1 MTPTTK
7 PWYRTLTSY
16 HWLVLAVCTLGWTFD
31 CLDQQLF
38 ALART
43 PALGELIGTAETDP
57 IVAKYAG
64 YATSLML
71 IGWAIGGIIFGILGD
86 KLGRAKT
93 MVWTILFYSLF
104 TGLCSLSVGVWDFLL
119 YRFLTGL
126 GIGGQFAVGVSLVAE
141 TMPTNARSRAL
152 GLLQAVAALG
162 NIAAAMLALGFG
174 QLEAQGI
181 LPSSAWRWMFA
192 VGAVPAVLSVIVML
206 KLHEP
211 EQWQTDVGSNT
222 SGKKA
227 GSIAELFG
235 VPWLRRRVI
244 LGMLL
249 ASVGV
254 IGLWGIGFFAI
265 DLNRAVI
272 RRSAEKT
279 AMQESQGTLDMQF
292 VAAVIRRPDLLPT
305 DAKEPLIKPKV
316 LLATDGQTD
325 AIRHIYQTVLDM
337 QAKSEAISH
346 AQVAKRSTAL
356 SQKEEEN
363 PEKAKKKAELIA
375 KLLPKLESTTDVP
388 SEKTSLEA
396 IALKLNTRQTEIDSR
411 VSRWGGMTSLLFNL
425 GAFFGIYIF
434 AITAERIGR
443 RPTFT
448 IAFIAA
454 LASTATTFLMMDS
467 LADALWMV
475 PIMGFCQLSIFGG
488 YAVYFPELFPTRL
501 RSTSVSFCY
510 NIGRLVAALG
520 PYALGLLTS
529 KVFAGFAEPMRYAGA
544 TMSFIFLFGVVIIW
558 FMPETRGQPLP
569 D

>member
-1 MTPTTK
+1 M
-7 PWYRTLTSY
+7 LTGY

-43 PALGELIGTAETDP
+43 PALGELIGTAETNP
-57 IVAKYAG
+57 IVAEYSG

-71 IGWAIGGIIFGILGD
+71 IGWAVGGIFFGILGD

-93 MVWTILFYSLF
+93 MVWTILFYSIF
-104 TGLCSLSVGVWDFLL
+104 TGLCSLSTGVWDFLL

-141 TMPTNARSRAL
+141 TMPTAARSRAL
-152 GLLQAVAALG
+152 GMLQATASLG
-162 NIAAAMLALGFG
+162 NVAAAMIALGFG

-181 LPSSAWRWMFA
+181 LPTSAWRWMFA
-192 VGAVPAVLSVIVML
+192 VGVIPAILSVVIML

-211 EQWQTDVGSNT
+211 EQWQADVGSAKD
-222 SGKKA
+222 GKKA
-227 GSIAELFG
+227 GSLTELFG
-235 VPWLRRRVI
+235 VSWLRRRVI

-249 ASVGV
+249 ASTGV

-272 RRSAEKT
+272 RRSAEQT
-279 AMQESQGTLDMQF
+279 ALQEDKGIPDLQL
-292 VAAVIRRPDLLPT
+292 VAAVSNDPSLLT
-305 DAKEPLIKPKV
+305 TGNDAPSEPPSV
-316 LLATDGQTD
+316 EPRALLATDGQT
-325 AIRHIYQTVLDM
+325 AVLRSFYQSLLDPIIPKPNTENF
-337 QAKSEAISH
+337 A
-346 AQVAKRSTAL
+346 AL
-356 SQKEEEN
+356 
-363 PEKAKKKAELIA
+363 
-375 KLLPKLESTTDVP
+375 TTKI
-388 SEKTSLEA
+388 E
-396 IALKLNTRQTEIDSR
+396 ALKEYPTDKGSFDKLAAKINARQAAINSR
-411 VSRWGGMTSLLFNL
+411 VSRWGGLTSLLFNF
-425 GAFFGIYIF
+425 GAFFGIYVF
-434 AITAERIGR
+434 AILTDRIGR

-448 IAFIAA
+448 IAFLAA
-454 LASTATTFLMMDS
+454 LASTVNAFLLMDS
-467 LADALWMV
+467 LTDIVWMV
-475 PIMGFCQLSIFGG
+475 PLMGFCQLSLFGG
-488 YAVYFPELFPTRL
+488 YAIYFPELFPTRL

-544 TMSFIFLFGVVIIW
+544 TMSLIFLVGIVIIW
-558 FMPETRGQPLP
+558 FMPETKGQPLP